1 MSLKTSGQP
10 SKVKKRTQAEWSGWR
25 CELGIAASLKGK
37 VYKMLVK
44 PIMYG
49 FETLV
54 GLAKTREVELEVA
67 ELNMLRIS
75 M

>member
-1 MSLKTSGQP
+1 MSLKTCDQP

-25 CELGIAASLKGK
+25 CALGIAASLKGK

-49 FETLV
+49 FETL
-54 GLAKTREVELEVA
+54 
-67 ELNMLRIS
+67 LRIS